1 MEIGNELIKD
11 LKSAL
16 KRFGTYPYHDKGV
29 DEVMDING
37 WMKKLDKLTV
47 KELGATLSYVLDNHK
62 DSRNLVECIISCSDD
77 REESD
82 FDELLNMDERF
93 EY

>member
-1 MEIGNELIKD
+1 MEIGNKLIKD

-16 KRFGTYPYHDKGV
+16 KRFGTYSYYDKGA

-47 KELGATLSYVLDNHK
+47 KELGTTLSYVLDNHK
-62 DSRNLVECIISCSDD
+62 DSGNLVECIISCSDH
-77 REESD
+77 REEND
-82 FDELLNMDERF
+82 FGELLNMDKRF